1 MKKSFYYVDKLF
13 RNKRVNLD
21 EMTYLRAKCFIL
33 EHENLQ
39 FFSAFHFV
47 LLLTLR
53 IEYIGYPSHTRTIFL
68 KSVLVE
74 VHIKKNYFN
83 FVRDVEYEK
92 TFESYFSVTSIKSP
106 FLIMLPRVFID
117 VIIRIRCIHSNI
129 CNIEG
134 FMKL

>member
-53 IEYIGYPSHTRTIFL
+53 IEYIAYPSHTRTIFL

-74 VHIKKNYFN
+74 VHIKK
-83 FVRDVEYEK
+83 
-92 TFESYFSVTSIKSP
+92 TI
-106 FLIMLPRVFID
+106 LIL
-117 VIIRIRCIHSNI
+117 
-129 CNIEG
+129 
-134 FMKL
+134 

>member
-1 MKKSFYYVDKLF
+1 MI
-13 RNKRVNLD
+13 
-21 EMTYLRAKCFIL
+21 YLRAKCFIL

-53 IEYIGYPSHTRTIFL
+53 IEYIAYPSHTRTIFL

-117 VIIRIRCIHSNI
+117 VIIRCIHSNI
-129 CNIEG
+129 CNI
-134 FMKL
+134 